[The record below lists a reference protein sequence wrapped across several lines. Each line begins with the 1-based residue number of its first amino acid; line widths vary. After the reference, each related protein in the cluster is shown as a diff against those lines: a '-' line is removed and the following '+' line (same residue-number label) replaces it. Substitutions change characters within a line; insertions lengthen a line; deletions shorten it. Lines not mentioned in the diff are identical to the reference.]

1 LTLSRAA
8 LDGVLRH
15 AREAAPRECCGMLV
29 GRADRILFS
38 VAAVNLAESPTR
50 YLIDPAD
57 HIRARREARQR
68 ELDVVGFYHSH
79 PTGPAYPSAVDI
91 AEASYAESVW
101 LIAGLGGAAPDVRL
115 FRIGNAAVTE
125 VPYAID

>member
-8 LDGVLRH
+8 LDALLRH

-29 GRADRILFS
+29 GCADRVLFT
-38 VAAVNLAESPTR
+38 VAATNLAESPTR

-79 PTGPAYPSAVDI
+79 PQGPAYPSALDI
-91 AEASYAESVW
+91 AEASYAECVW
-101 LIAGLGGAAPDVRL
+101 LIAGLGGESPEVRL
-115 FRIGNAAVTE
+115 FRISGAVVTD
-125 VPYAID
+125 VPYTID